1 MNTIKVYG
9 SGCPNCIKL
18 EQLSREAV
26 EETGLDFSIEK
37 VTDFEAI
44 AKRGIMRTPGLEI
57 NGNIVSTGKIPTK
70 ATLVHWITDI
80 VNA

>member
-70 ATLVHWITDI
+70 ATLVHWIRDI